1 METIQTIDVTVIEPR
16 FKHATIFQR
25 FDNLEAGEAF
35 IIFNDHDPKP
45 LYYQLLGERGDIFTW
60 NYLQE
65 GPEHWQVKIAKKGS
79 SLSDETVGQIAS
91 KDIRK
96 ADAFKKLGIDF
107 CCGGKKTLKQAL
119 RDANVSEQQLE
130 EALAA
135 TAQLP
140 ATQQPL
146 NFASWKPDFLADY
159 IVNVHHQ
166 YVRENGPV
174 ITGLAHK
181 VANRHGDH
189 HPELFA
195 LAEQVQLLLADLY
208 QHLAKEENVLFP
220 AIKQLVHAKSNEE
233 LFDHISVASAIELM
247 EQEHESAGDDLR
259 SLRKITNQYEL
270 PQGACNSYT
279 YLFEK
284 LKEFENDLFNHI
296 HLENNILFP
305 KALELQQNIK
315 PSAVSSEL

>member
-16 FKHATIFQR
+16 LKHATIFQR
-25 FDNLEAGEAF
+25 FDALEAGEAF
-35 IIFNDHDPKP
+35 IIFNDHDPTP

-60 NYLQE
+60 NYLQD
-65 GPEHWQVKIAKKGS
+65 GPEHWQVKIAKKGAS
-79 SLSDETVGQIAS
+79 PVNETVGQLAS
-91 KDIRK
+91 SDIRK

-119 RDANVSEQQLE
+119 RDANVTEQQLE
-130 EALAA
+130 VALAE
-135 TAQLP
+135 TAHLP
-140 ATQQPL
+140 ASQQPL
-146 NFASWKPDFLADY
+146 NFTSWKPDFLADY

-166 YVRENGPV
+166 YVREYGPV
-174 ITGLAHK
+174 IAGLANK
-181 VANRHGDH
+181 VANRHGAN

-195 LAEQVQLLLADLY
+195 LAEGVQLLLADLY
-208 QHLAKEENVLFP
+208 QHLDKEENVVFP
-220 AIKQLVHAKSNEE
+220 AIKQLVNAKPGSE
-233 LFDHISVASAIELM
+233 LLNHISVSSAIGLM

-259 SLRKITNQYEL
+259 SLRMITNQYDL
-270 PQGACNSYT
+270 PKDACNSYT

-305 KALELQQNIK
+305 KALVLQQN
-315 PSAVSSEL
+315 SSHQA

>member
-16 FKHATIFQR
+16 LKHATIFER
-25 FDNLEAGEAF
+25 FDTLEAGEAF

-45 LYYQLLGERGDIFTW
+45 LYYQLIDERGNNFTW

-65 GPEHWQVKIAKKGS
+65 GPEYWQVKIVKNGS

-96 ADAFKKLGIDF
+96 AEAFKKLGIDF

-119 RDANVSEQQLE
+119 RDADISEQQLQ
-130 EALAA
+130 EALAEG
-135 TAQLP
+135 AQLP

-146 NFASWKPDFLADY
+146 SFASWKPDFLVDY

-174 ITGLAHK
+174 ISELASK
-181 VANRHGDH
+181 VANRHGDK

-195 LAEQVQLLLADLY
+195 LADHVQLLLADLY
-208 QHLAKEENVLFP
+208 QHLDKEENMLFP
-220 AIKQLVHAKSNEE
+220 AIKQLIGAKANET
-233 LFDHISVASAIELM
+233 FSDHNSVDSAIDLM
-247 EQEHESAGDDLR
+247 EKEHESAGDDLR

-305 KALELQQNIK
+305 KALQLQQDHKLSN
-315 PSAVSSEL
+315 

>member
-16 FKHATIFQR
+16 LKHATIFQR
-25 FDNLEAGEAF
+25 FDALEAGEAF

-60 NYLQE
+60 NYLQD
-65 GPEHWQVKIAKKGS
+65 GPEHWQVKIAKKGAS
-79 SLSDETVGQIAS
+79 PVNETVGQLAS
-91 KDIRK
+91 SDIRK

-119 RDANVSEQQLE
+119 RDANVTEQQLE
-130 EALAA
+130 VALAE
-135 TAQLP
+135 TAHLP
-140 ATQQPL
+140 ASQQPL
-146 NFASWKPDFLADY
+146 NFTSWKPDFLADY

-166 YVRENGPV
+166 YVREYGPV
-174 ITGLAHK
+174 IAGLANK
-181 VANRHGDH
+181 VANRHGAN

-195 LAEQVQLLLADLY
+195 LAEGVQLLLADLY
-208 QHLAKEENVLFP
+208 QHLDKEENVVFP
-220 AIKQLVHAKSNEE
+220 AIKQLVNAKPGSE
-233 LFDHISVASAIELM
+233 LLNHISVSSAIGLM

-259 SLRKITNQYEL
+259 SLRMITNQYDL
-270 PQGACNSYT
+270 PKDACNSYT

-305 KALELQQNIK
+305 KALVLQQN
-315 PSAVSSEL
+315 SSHQA